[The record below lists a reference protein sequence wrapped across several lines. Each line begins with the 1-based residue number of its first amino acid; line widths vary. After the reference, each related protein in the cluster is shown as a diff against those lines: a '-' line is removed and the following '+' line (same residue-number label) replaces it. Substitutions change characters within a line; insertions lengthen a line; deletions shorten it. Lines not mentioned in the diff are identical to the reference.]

1 MRRAAI
7 TAALALSLLSLPPLQ
22 APASAAELPPP
33 IPRGRALQALAA
45 SDSVLL
51 ALRGGAQG
59 ETLLR
64 AAGGTL
70 VSGALRLWRVNGA
83 AATQLVPLLD
93 REGLLRYA
101 EPDRVRA
108 THDHLE
114 QGDPLLP
121 LAWHLQRIGAD
132 AVEPPGPGVAITLID
147 TGIDMK
153 HPEFATRPGVELLNE
168 QVVPPFGDLEYHG
181 TIVASTAGAPSDGV
195 GTVGVYPQA
204 VLRSWDLRSL
214 RDADIIAGIDAAIAA
229 GKSVINLSLGGPGY
243 SRSLY
248 EAVMRAAGSGSL
260 VVAAAGNDFLRGDP
274 VVYPAAFPHVLTV
287 GATDVLSDAAIFTG
301 SRSRTDL
308 AAPGVDIPVLNP
320 DDPEDHPVFYGTSL
334 AAPIVSAAAAWVWS
348 ARPELDAVQ
357 VFELLR
363 RTATDVSSG
372 GFDSRTGFGIIDIP
386 AALEAP
392 APLRDPLEPNDDIDL
407 VAARQVFSIPKP
419 ALTGANRRQASL
431 AASLDRAEDPRD
443 VYRVFV
449 PAGRSLAATVAAG
462 ADVGATL
469 WRLQTKTVLA
479 DGAAARRNQLD
490 SSNRPGVRSEQVAW
504 HNTGARGVTIYL
516 EVWLPPRTARTEYD
530 LDIRVR

>member
-1 MRRAAI
+1 M
-7 TAALALSLLSLPPLQ
+7 S
-22 APASAAELPPP
+22 
-33 IPRGRALQALAA
+33 
-45 SDSVLL
+45 
-51 ALRGGAQG
+51 
-59 ETLLR
+59 

-70 VSGALRLWRVNGA
+70 VSAALRLWRVDGIA
-83 AATQLVPLLD
+83 VEQLVPLLH

-108 THDHLE
+108 THGHLD

-132 AVEPPGPGVAITLID
+132 TVEPPGPGVPVTLID

-153 HPEFATRPGVELLNE
+153 HPEFASRPDVELLNP

-204 VLRSWDLRSL
+204 VLRSWDLKSL

-248 EAVMRAAGSGSL
+248 EAVMRAVGSGSL

-287 GATDVLSDAAIFTG
+287 GAIDVLSDAAIFTG
-301 SRSRTDL
+301 SSSRTDV

-334 AAPIVSAAAAWVWS
+334 AAPIVSAAAAWVWT
-348 ARPELDAVQ
+348 ARSELDASQ

-372 GFDSRTGFGIIDIP
+372 GFDRRTGFGVVNIP
-386 AALEAP
+386 AALAAP
-392 APLRDPLEPNDDIDL
+392 APVRDPLEPNDDIDL
-407 VAARQVFSIPKP
+407 VAARHVFASSKP
-419 ALTGANRRQASL
+419 ALTGSNRRQASL

-449 PAGRSLAATVAAG
+449 PAGGRLTATVAAG
-462 ADVGATL
+462 ADISATL
-469 WRLQTKTVLA
+469 WRLQTRTVLA
-479 DGAAARRNQLD
+479 DGAAARNNQLD
-490 SSNRPGVRSEQVAW
+490 SSNRPGAKSEQLAW
-504 HNTGARGVTIYL
+504 RNSGTRGATIYL
-516 EVWLPPRTARTEYD
+516 EVSLAPRTARTGYD
-530 LDIRVR
+530 LEIRVR